1 MAEVLVDVFY
11 WGVMGGMVTA
21 SALSLWFFLG
31 R

>member
-11 WGVMGGMVTA
+11 WGVMGGMTGA
-21 SALSLWFFLG
+21 SALSLWFSLG